1 MKEAARINVGP
12 PNRNTTILPGDD
24 LGSLGPV
31 RTAVVAFPV
40 APMESLQAT
49 RLRKGMLIKMNTTL
63 YRVLDLNHVTPGNKR
78 GFVQTKMR
86 NLRAGTLTD
95 HKFSSGDFVERA
107 MLDARGMQFLYA
119 DGDGYHFMD
128 TENYEQVS
136 LTAEILGNAVS
147 FLLPDAA
154 ITVQFF
160 EGDPVGIQMP
170 LTVELTVKETASAIK
185 GATASAQLKPATLE
199 TGLVVHVPPFIV
211 NGDKVRVKTETGEYQ
226 SRV

>member
-1 MKEAARINVGP
+1 
-12 PNRNTTILPGDD
+12 
-24 LGSLGPV
+24 
-31 RTAVVAFPV
+31 
-40 APMESLQAT
+40 MESVQAT

-63 YRVLDLNHVTPGNKR
+63 YRVLELNHVTPGNKR

-86 NLRAGTLTD
+86 NLFAGTLTD

-107 MLDARGMQFLYA
+107 MLDARKMQFLYA
-119 DGDGYHFMD
+119 DGDGFHFMD
-128 TENYEQVS
+128 TENYEQLP
-136 LTAEILGNAVS
+136 LTEEILGNAVS

-154 ITVQFF
+154 IIVEFF
-160 EGDPVGIQMP
+160 EGDPVGVQMP
-170 LTVELTVKETASAIK
+170 LTVEITVKETTAAIK

-211 NGDKVRVKTETGEYQ
+211 NGDKVRVNTETGQYQ